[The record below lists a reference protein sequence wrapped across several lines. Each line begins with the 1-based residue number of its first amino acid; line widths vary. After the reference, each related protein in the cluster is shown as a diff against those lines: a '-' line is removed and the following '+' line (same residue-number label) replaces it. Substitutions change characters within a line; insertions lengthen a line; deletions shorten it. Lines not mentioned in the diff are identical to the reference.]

1 MGECVEV
8 KILHIDTEAGWR
20 GGQNQLLH
28 LVRGLNDCGVE
39 SYLVARADS
48 EALQRI
54 GPEVEAAL
62 ALPSRKAWSPRAILS
77 AIRFVKQHRIQL
89 IDCHAS
95 NAHSLGLII
104 KRIVPTVKLV
114 VHRRVDYVPH
124 GNFFSRRKYLGTGVD
139 RFVAISEFTKKV
151 LVEFGVDSGRIDVV
165 RSAVPAVTADQQE
178 RSVANASVREEFGID
193 PEVAILATPA
203 ALTHQKGH
211 RVLLRALGHLRERKV
226 KVICLCAGEGPLL
239 EELQQQAMALGI
251 ESYVRWLGFRND
263 VRRLLCS
270 AEILALPS
278 NYEALGTVFLDGIHA
293 GCVLAASDAG
303 GIPEIIR
310 PHVAGLMSP
319 VGNAEEL
326 ANNIQRLL
334 DAPELRR
341 ELLARG
347 REHVQRHFS
356 VEAMVQG
363 NLAVYRSLL

>member
-1 MGECVEV
+1 V

-28 LVRGLNDCGVE
+28 LVRGLKECGVQ
-39 SYLVARADS
+39 SFLVARAESD
-48 EALQRI
+48 ALQRI
-54 GPEVEAAL
+54 GPEVEEAL

-77 AIRFVKQHRIQL
+77 VIRFVKQNGIQV

-95 NAHSLGLII
+95 NAHALGLMV
-104 KRIVPTVKLV
+104 KRFVPKVKLV
-114 VHRRVDYVPH
+114 VHRRVDYVPS
-124 GNFFSRRKYLGTGVD
+124 GNFFSRRKYLGQGVD

-151 LVEFGVDSGRIDVV
+151 LVEFGVDAQRIDVV
-165 RSAVPAVTADQQE
+165 RSAVPAVIADENE
-178 RSVANASVREEFGID
+178 RRIASESVREEFGID
-193 PEVAILATPA
+193 SDVAILVTPA

-239 EELQQQAMALGI
+239 QELQQQAMALGI

-263 VRRLLCS
+263 VRRLLCG
-270 AEILALPS
+270 ADILALPS
-278 NYEALGTVFLDGIHA
+278 NYEALGTVFLDGLYA

-310 PHVAGLMSP
+310 PHVAGLRSP

-326 ANNIQRLL
+326 ANNILRLIE
-334 DAPELRR
+334 APDLRR
-341 ELLARG
+341 ELLTRG

-356 VEAMVQG
+356 VEAMVRG
-363 NLAVYRSLL
+363 NLEVYRSLL